1 MTSRDPDESTTVG
14 QLLDA
19 ALNQFAQHGFAK
31 TTMSDIAGAAGLSRT
46 SLYKHY
52 RAKDEVFNALSQRMN
67 QRARDDVLAA
77 ASAPGTSEERLTGV
91 IHARIGWVYDL
102 LHAAPFGRELINE
115 KNRICG
121 GHIIATNDSFE
132 KLLAGL
138 MREVSGQ
145 SGGRTDDMTATA
157 RTITHALN
165 GVLETA
171 ASQAEAEADVG
182 RLIHL
187 LVHGLAGQ
195 GGTRKGA
202 DPA

>member
-1 MTSRDPDESTTVG
+1 MVATDPDESGTVG

-19 ALNQFAQHGFAK
+19 ALQQFAQHGFAK

-67 QRARDDVLAA
+67 QRARNDVLAA
-77 ASAPGTSEERLTGV
+77 ASAPGSAEDRLTGV

-121 GHIIATNDSFE
+121 GHILATNDSFE

-138 MREVSGQ
+138 MVEVSGQ
-145 SGGRTDDMTATA
+145 SGDMIATA
-157 RTITHALN
+157 RIITHALN

-171 ASQAEAEADVG
+171 ASHAEAEADVA
-182 RLIHL
+182 RLLHLLIH
-187 LVHGLAGQ
+187 GLRVRD
-195 GGTRKGA
+195 TGA
-202 DPA
+202 